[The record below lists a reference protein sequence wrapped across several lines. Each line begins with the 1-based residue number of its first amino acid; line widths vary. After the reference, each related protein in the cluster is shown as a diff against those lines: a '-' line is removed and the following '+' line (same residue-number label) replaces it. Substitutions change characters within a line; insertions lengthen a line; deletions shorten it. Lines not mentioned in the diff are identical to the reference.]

1 MIFHKVGRQLLDYS
15 IAEVRPSVFG
25 CSRDPQES
33 DPQKK
38 GLQMHFLT
46 KLLLAGVVAIGIGAT
61 VAPSQV
67 AAQCT
72 LKCECDAKGCGCK
85 RKDGNGSSCSTD
97 GYTCEVSVCQ
107 PTIAASLGRAIFARD
122 GKALAPIAGID
133 ADGRGGRRVDDR
145 SVVGGP
151 AVRHS
156 GGSELCRSCRATLR
170 FEG

>member
-1 MIFHKVGRQLLDYS
+1 
-15 IAEVRPSVFG
+15 
-25 CSRDPQES
+25 
-33 DPQKK
+33 
-38 GLQMHFLT
+38 MHFLT

-72 LKCECDAKGCGCK
+72 LKCECDEKGCGCK

-133 ADGRGGRRVDDR
+133 ADGRAGAVSTTGVSWEVLPSGIAVARNCAG
-145 SVVGGP
+145 VVVQRYVSK
-151 AVRHS
+151 A
-156 GGSELCRSCRATLR
+156 RATALR
-170 FEG
+170 EKTRILATQD